1 MMSWNK
7 LLLGVLLLIPTSWTR
22 VSRLNA
28 AVDKA
33 SESYAK
39 ADYPASVKDH
49 LLLLEEFQENS
60 KELDFNLGLSHHYA
74 DRQDEAISFYDKA
87 STSQD
92 KILASFAYNQGGVI
106 IGNKKEH
113 EAALLKFQ
121 SALIKDPLNE
131 VARYNY
137 EMLSRW
143 LKLDKERKEKNEN
156 KPEPS
161 EFAKRKKAEADRL
174 VEQFKFNEALK
185 LMNEALQQDQT
196 VAAYQE
202 FITSL
207 TDIAKILNEK

>member
-7 LLLGVLLLIPTSWTR
+7 IILGTLLLIPSSWTR
-22 VSRLNA
+22 VSRLNDA
-28 AVDKA
+28 IDKA

-39 ADYPASVKDH
+39 AEYAESIKDH
-49 LLLLEEFQENS
+49 LVILEDFQHNP

-74 DRQDEAISFYDKA
+74 DRQDEAIGFYDKSSTA
-87 STSQD
+87 SN
-92 KILASFAYNQGGVI
+92 KILASFGFNQGGVI
-106 IGNKKEH
+106 IGNKKEY

-131 VARYNY
+131 IARYNY
-137 EMLSRW
+137 EMLARW
-143 LKLDKERKEKNEN
+143 LKRDKERKENKEN

-174 VEQFKFNEALK
+174 VEQFKFNEALQ

-207 TDIAKILNEK
+207 TDITQILNEK